1 RARAWPARR
10 PAAGPVAARR
20 RPRRARHPAG
30 REPDAREPDA
40 REPGPRPT
48 CPFSQRGAQDRG
60 RRAARARAPA
70 RRPARRDRRGRHRP
84 RARPMSDDPKKPR
97 DDDKNPL
104 RSMGTALGG
113 WAKRVGTI
121 LSEVTQ
127 QGPPEEIARAITEA
141 RAPPRG
147 AAYPGAVSRLR
158 EPLTQRPTDA
168 HLRLA
173 LATTRVAQVLTGGAH
188 LTVLLE
194 LAGPAGKRGERAL
207 PETLAEA
214 ARLMLRDEYD
224 PALDQLRR

>member
-1 RARAWPARR
+1 
-10 PAAGPVAARR
+10 
-20 RPRRARHPAG
+20 
-30 REPDAREPDA
+30 
-40 REPGPRPT
+40 
-48 CPFSQRGAQDRG
+48 
-60 RRAARARAPA
+60 APA

-141 RAPPRG
+141 RARALVG
-147 AAYPGAVSRLR
+147 DYPGAVSRLR
-158 EPLTQRPTDA
+158 EPLTARPTDA

-188 LTVLLE
+188 LSVLLE
-194 LAGPAGKRGERAL
+194 LAGQPGKRGERAL

-224 PALDQLRR
+224 AALDQLRRGRKLVEDAAEPAIHDARFLLNLLTTLLQVRRGRFERGLLEFQRTRARLPEETRGSLRALL